1 MVIIFQV
8 VGFQFETLII
18 TGRESMKQIT
28 ARHFGLST
36 EQIQSVS
43 SSLIWQNAH
52 YFFLN
57 QTCQL
62 CTKI

>member
-36 EQIQSVS
+36 EQIQSV
-43 SSLIWQNAH
+43 NYGKMH
-52 YFFLN
+52 TNFF
-57 QTCQL
+57 
-62 CTKI
+62 